1 MGIESLMERTNDG
14 RITEVLM
21 PDKTVVQSYIER
33 QELEGYNNFMTNM
46 VHIVKRDDYS
56 VIKVR

>member
-21 PDKTVVQSYIER
+21 PDKTVVQTYMER

-46 VHIVKRDDYS
+46 VHIVKRDDFS

>member
-14 RITEVLM
+14 RITEVLI
-21 PDKTVVQSYIER
+21 PDKTVVQTYMER

-46 VHIVKRDDYS
+46 VHIVKRDDFS